1 MQHGGHAHDRG
12 GFAQVG
18 AHGVL
23 RIVGVAQHARKRAV
37 VADGAGQH
45 VGHALLLQRV
55 HDAARHLLL
64 LDEPADGAVQPHAV
78 DGVQVVVVAERAVL
92 LRLDVLAERRVEV
105 RALQIVRGQRVS
117 GEHRVD
123 VARLDDLGERRAR
136 EAVERERR
144 PHHPHDVAVFALVL
158 QQLVELVVLAGERRL
173 ARAPQAEGEVVGVA
187 PCVGQLAF
195 AVRRGVEPGR
205 VDVDALLSRLGAP
218 AHDGISRADVAEL
231 AHEDASVLADGNAVH
246 AAVFREQ
253 PCAVDLEVL
262 GVDAHRVVAFW
273 RHAVFRRRQQHGVGR
288 AGQRLAVEVGSGVGV
303 QCEAHGLPS
312 LQGRLRTSGYFRSH
326 AIIHGDEAKA
336 SEDSPASRA
345 SRAGESTAAWPAC
358 RWPRCT
364 SAPAPSRPS
373 R

>member
-1 MQHGGHAHDRG
+1 M
-12 GFAQVG
+12 
-18 AHGVL
+18 
-23 RIVGVAQHARKRAV
+23 
-37 VADGAGQH
+37 
-45 VGHALLLQRV
+45 
-55 HDAARHLLL
+55 
-64 LDEPADGAVQPHAV
+64 
-78 DGVQVVVVAERAVL
+78 
-92 LRLDVLAERRVEV
+92 
-105 RALQIVRGQRVS
+105 RGQRVS

-312 LQGRLRTSGYFRSH
+312 LQGRLRTSGCFRSH

-345 SRAGESTAAWPAC
+345 R
-358 RWPRCT
+358 
-364 SAPAPSRPS
+364 APASLQQLGQLVDGRVARVPLHQATFAVKAVSSMRAPPPVDTS
-373 R
+373 SATTTAGFATMPLLK

>member
-1 MQHGGHAHDRG
+1 M
-12 GFAQVG
+12 
-18 AHGVL
+18 
-23 RIVGVAQHARKRAV
+23 
-37 VADGAGQH
+37 
-45 VGHALLLQRV
+45 
-55 HDAARHLLL
+55 
-64 LDEPADGAVQPHAV
+64 
-78 DGVQVVVVAERAVL
+78 AERAVL

-312 LQGRLRTSGYFRSH
+312 LQGRLRTSGCFRSH